1 MPLLKKKAKFILVIL
16 LVIFIAYFGISVF
29 IAHKL
34 TLIDPKELL
43 IKKNEI
49 SQNGEDIEILT
60 RDNIKLSGWFFP
72 ADSNEAIILVHGVE
86 EIRTNEY
93 SNGVELIKNLLAK
106 EYNVLVY
113 DTRGNGQSEA
123 TRVSFGQNEG
133 IDIEGAIRLLEG
145 KGFENSNIGIIA
157 NSMGAISLLQN
168 IENINAGA
176 IIVESP
182 ASAIEPIIRRELT
195 QTENIFEF
203 IIPGVYLSAKLFFGL
218 DIYSIRPIDKVDAQ
232 DKLLIFHGE
241 ADYFIPVEN
250 SQTILGKTHP
260 ENRLVIF
267 EDSKHV
273 ESFKDHPEQ
282 YLNEVLG
289 YFEENLRSK

>member
-1 MPLLKKKAKFILVIL
+1 MPLLKKKVKFILVIFL
-16 LVIFIAYFGISVF
+16 IIFIAYFGISVY
-29 IAHKL
+29 IAYTL
-34 TLIDPKELL
+34 TLIAPKELL
-43 IKKNEI
+43 INKEEVA
-49 SQNGEDIEILT
+49 QGGEDIEILT

-72 ADSNEAIILVHGVE
+72 ADSEEAIILVHGIE

-93 SNGVELIKNLLAK
+93 SNGVELIKYLIS
-106 EYNVLVY
+106 EDYNVLAY
-113 DTRGNGQSEA
+113 DTRGNGQSE
-123 TRVSFGQNEG
+123 TSRVSFGQNEG
-133 IDIEGAIRLLEG
+133 KDIEGAIRLLEE

-157 NSMGAISLLQN
+157 NSMGAIALLQN

-195 QTENIFEF
+195 QTENIPEF

-218 DIYSIRPIDKVDAQ
+218 DIYSIRPIDKVSAQ

-241 ADYFIPVEN
+241 ADYFIPIEN
-250 SQTILGKTHP
+250 SQMILDKSHP

-267 EDSKHV
+267 EDSEHV

-282 YLNEVLG
+282 YLNEVLR
-289 YFEENLRSK
+289 YFEEKLQ